1 VELAAIDRS
10 LALVATTQPHARLVQ
25 VVRHYRQALDP
36 DGEEPDPTE
45 PHVVVTLGL
54 EDLLGSAA
62 RPGAA
67 ATGFGQVLSA
77 ATARWLACDAQITR
91 ILLDPDGLPLDVG
104 RAERVVPAHLRRAV
118 ELRDRHCGVVESAE
132 RRLRRPDLVLRRAPP
147 DRVDQRPRDQPGQL
161 RAALRAPPR
170 QGPPRV

>member
-77 ATARWLACDAQITR
+77 ATALA
-91 ILLDPDGLPLDVG
+91 G
-104 RAERVVPAHLRRAV
+104 LRRADHPDPA
-118 ELRDRHCGVVESAE
+118 RP
-132 RRLRRPDLVLRRAPP
+132 RRAAPRRRPGRAGGAGAPPPRGGAARPALRRR
-147 DRVDQRPRDQPGQL
+147 
-161 RAALRAPPR
+161 
-170 QGPPRV
+170 